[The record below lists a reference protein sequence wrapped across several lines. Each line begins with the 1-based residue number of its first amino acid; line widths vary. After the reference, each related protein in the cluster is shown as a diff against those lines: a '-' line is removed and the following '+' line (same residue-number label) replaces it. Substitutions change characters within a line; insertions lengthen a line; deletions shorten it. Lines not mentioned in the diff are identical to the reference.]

1 MQADPLSSEP
11 PGMEKG
17 RKREKERKKTL
28 KIHKHSVLETKPY
41 LVPWLGTLV
50 LKNRLLNAE
59 RGALIA

>member
-1 MQADPLSSEP
+1 
-11 PGMEKG
+11 MEKG

-41 LVPWLGTLV
+41 LFPWLGTLV